1 MTIVKRATARSERG
15 ETLDIDLEDRGVG
28 WAVAGT
34 IGLVMG
40 VLAAVLVRKKKK
52 QKGDLICQ

>member
-1 MTIVKRATARSERG
+1 
-15 ETLDIDLEDRGVG
+15 LDIDLEDRGVG

>member
-1 MTIVKRATARSERG
+1 M
-15 ETLDIDLEDRGVG
+15 DIDLEDRGVG

-40 VLAAVLVRKKKK
+40 ALAAVLARKKKK
-52 QKGDLICQ
+52 QEGG